1 MNRLALIFA
10 VLCVCFS
17 CEREVQLDLF
27 VEKPIVYSSFHPDSL
42 FTVWVSQT
50 SPPNSP
56 FQSNPAVDNAEISVY
71 EDGQLI
77 HILPFMRNT
86 AMADLGGSFYGIDR
100 FYPKEGSEYE
110 LEINAPGM
118 LPAYTKGYV
127 PTKPNVPNFRIL
139 GTEEQKPIENSDLE
153 VYRLEID
160 IELEHELG
168 VDEYFQLIAY
178 SPIQNFQLNGTD
190 TIKISSGAQRI
201 HDLSEIDPSLSNIQ
215 AIRNLENQ
223 GILFSDENLEDA
235 PIRLRFFIEYDLYTK
250 TELKSPIFFSLQK
263 HQKDEFL
270 FRSSI
275 QSIGS
280 ENGNTFQYFSDPD
293 VIYTNVANGVGIF
306 SGFNSRNITVFF

>member
-1 MNRLALIFA
+1 MKRFALIFV
-10 VLCVCFS
+10 VLGMCFS
-17 CEREVQLDLF
+17 CEREIQLDLF
-27 VEKPIVYSSFHPDSL
+27 VEKPIVYASLHPDSL
-42 FTVWVSQT
+42 FTVWISQT
-50 SPPNSP
+50 SPPNNP
-56 FQSNPAVDNAEISVY
+56 FQTNPAVDNAEISVY

-77 HILPFMRNT
+77 HILPFMPHT
-86 AMADLGGSFYGIDR
+86 TMEDLGGSFYGIER
-100 FYPKEGSEYE
+100 FYPKEGAEYE

-118 LPAYTKGYV
+118 LPAYSKGYI
-127 PTKPNVPNFRIL
+127 PAQPDIPSFRIL
-139 GTEEQKPIENSDLE
+139 GTEKIKPSESSDLE

-160 IELEHELG
+160 IELEHEPG
-168 VDEYFQLIAY
+168 TNEYFQLIAY
-178 SPIQNFQLNGTD
+178 SSIQNFQLNGTD
-190 TIKISSGAQRI
+190 TIKISSNTQRI
-201 HDLSEIDPSLSNIQ
+201 HDLSEIEPSLSNIQ
-215 AIRNLENQ
+215 VIRNLENQ

-235 PIRLRFFIEYDLYTK
+235 PIRLRFFVEYDLYTN

-275 QSIGS
+275 QSIGA